1 MIGNGH
7 WATGI
12 TVAWAYAGGGDY
24 GWAAEVDYL
33 DAGFC
38 DDVPGTSHISTEG
51 TLRTRYAVR
60 DTEDG
65 ESSLAS
71 VLDVIKADAERLGIC
86 WREPHLY
93 YKGEIYDEYGKPVTA
108 AEMIGWVEGKR
119 GGRNDV
125 EPGHGYLDAD
135 GNRFIAEWFS

>member
-12 TVAWAYAGGGDY
+12 TVAWTYAGGGDY

-38 DDVPGTSHISTEG
+38 DDIPGTSHISTEG

-60 DTEDG
+60 NTKDG

-71 VLDVIKADAERLGIC
+71 VIDVIKADAERLGLEWHEPRLYYRGDGEATDYPPPDD
-86 WREPHLY
+86 WRETLAAQSERLGWQHPY
-93 YKGEIYDEYGKPVTA
+93 RTERAGEP
-108 AEMIGWVEGKR
+108 
-119 GGRNDV
+119 
-125 EPGHGYLDAD
+125 
-135 GNRFIAEWFS
+135 S